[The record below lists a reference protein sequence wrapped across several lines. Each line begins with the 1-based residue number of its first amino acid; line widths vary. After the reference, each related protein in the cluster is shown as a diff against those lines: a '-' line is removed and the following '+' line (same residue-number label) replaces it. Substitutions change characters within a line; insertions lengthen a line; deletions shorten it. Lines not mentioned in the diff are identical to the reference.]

1 MEWTTGLPGLGDGVD
16 VFSSSYINESIGISV
31 GGVVLDGGWVF
42 TLALAAAVFACS
54 RLGDGV
60 DVFGSSYF
68 NESIGISVGGV
79 VLDGGWVFTLALASP
94 MFGCSH
100 WRNEAW
106 KGCSCSYTG

>member
-1 MEWTTGLPGLGDGVD
+1 MRLGKDALVLTQAAKSRSITFLSQSLNEGKD
-16 VFSSSYINESIGISV
+16 AYRRQSYFG
-31 GGVVLDGGWVF
+31 
-42 TLALAAAVFACS
+42 
-54 RLGDGV
+54 LGDGV

-106 KGCSCSYTG
+106 KGCSCSYTGC